1 MASAEAQ
8 HAGSL
13 PVTGWEASIELG
25 FSRRNERTVLA
36 EKRQYGPLTVQR
48 SFYPEGDV
56 CHLYLL
62 HPPGGVAGGDRL
74 NVQVKTSPDSH
85 ALITTPGAAKFYRSI
100 GPTAYASQQFH
111 VDGGTLE
118 WLPQENIFFPG
129 AQVQMLTEINL
140 SGSANYI
147 GWEIHCLG
155 RPVINERF
163 EHGRLISKTVVK
175 RDGFPLLIDRI
186 VVDGEHSLNGDATL
200 RGQPVTAT
208 LIASAADSE
217 ILDAA
222 RDAIAA
228 SSSPDIGVT
237 LFADILVCRY
247 LGDSTEDA
255 RKHFIR
261 IWQAIRPLL
270 IQREATLPRIWA
282 T

>member
-1 MASAEAQ
+1 MASADVQ
-8 HAGSL
+8 HARSL
-13 PVTGWEASIELG
+13 SETGWEASIELG

-62 HPPGGVAGGDRL
+62 HPPGGIAGGDRL
-74 NVQVKTSPDSH
+74 EVQVTTHLQSH

-100 GPTAYASQQFH
+100 GPTAFQTQQFH
-111 VDGGTLE
+111 LAGGCLE

-129 AQVQMLTEINL
+129 ARVDMLTEINL
-140 SGSANYI
+140 SDNANYI

-155 RPVINERF
+155 RPVIDERF
-163 EHGRLISKTVVK
+163 GHGQLISKTAVK
-175 RDGFPLLIDRI
+175 RDGVPMLIDRLVI
-186 VVDGEHSLNGDATL
+186 DGEHSLDGKATL

-208 LIASAADSE
+208 LIASAADCE
-217 ILDAA
+217 VRDAA

-237 LFADILVCRY
+237 LVADILVCRY
-247 LGDSTEDA
+247 LGGSTEDA
-255 RKHFIR
+255 RKRFIR

-270 IQREATLPRIWA
+270 TQRPAVLPRIWA

>member
-1 MASAEAQ
+1 MASAEVQ

-13 PVTGWEASIELG
+13 SETGWVASIELG

-48 SFYPEGDV
+48 SFYPEGDI

-62 HPPGGVAGGDRL
+62 HPPGGIAGGDRL
-74 NVQVKTSPDSH
+74 EVQVTTHPQSH
-85 ALITTPGAAKFYRSI
+85 ALITTPGAAKFYRSS
-100 GPTAYASQQFH
+100 GPTAFQTQQFH
-111 VDGGTLE
+111 LNSGCLE

-129 AQVQMLTEINL
+129 AQVDMLTEINL
-140 SGSANYI
+140 NDDANYI

-163 EHGRLISKTVVK
+163 ECGQLISKTVVN
-175 RDGFPLLIDRI
+175 RDNVPLLIDRLVI
-186 VVDGEHSLNGDATL
+186 DGEHSLYGKATL
-200 RGQPVTAT
+200 RGEPVTAT

-217 ILDAA
+217 VLDAA

-228 SSSPDIGVT
+228 SSSPDTGAT
-237 LFADILVCRY
+237 LVADILVCRY
-247 LGDSTEDA
+247 LGGSSEDA
-255 RKHFIR
+255 RKCFIR

-270 IQREATLPRIWA
+270 TQRPATLPRIWA